1 MSIAPLVTIAIPAYN
16 AQRFLPKGLDSVR
29 NQTYQNIEILI
40 ADDGSSDSTASICE
54 DLAKI
59 DSRIRVLHLS
69 HQGVGP
75 TRNSLIENAHGDF
88 FYFCDI
94 DDHID
99 PHLVEENVNSLE
111 KNNLDVPFF
120 ELTVENPTIGLSD
133 SVLLKSHIMISNDQF
148 KEFYCNEL
156 SVSPYGC
163 GHMPTKFFRMSFLR
177 PLYINGIKFEHI
189 PMHEDKLFNLAI
201 FKHITHTCSL
211 PLTLYHYVIYP
222 KGNTTTSYRP
232 NDINYSVKLYQ
243 QRIKLYSEWIMDNNK
258 VLNAYREQ
266 LLIDISYSIMK
277 YEFYSQS
284 NMTFSQNLKTISH
297 TLNLPEVRD
306 CVSHCRIQ
314 LCDYPNSIF
323 SKLTDHSFYRNR
335 PLLFLLS
342 RNARDIYRKLKK

>member
-1 MSIAPLVTIAIPAYN
+1 MSNAPLVTIAIPAYN

-29 NQTYQNIEILI
+29 NQTYQHIEILI

-59 DSRIRVLHLS
+59 DSRIRVLHLP

-111 KNNLDVPFF
+111 KNNLDVSFF
-120 ELTVENPTIGLSD
+120 GLTVENHTIGLSD
-133 SVLLKSHIMISNDQF
+133 SVSLKSHIMISNDQF
-148 KEFYCNEL
+148 KEFYCTEL

-189 PMHEDKLFNLAI
+189 PMHEDELFNLAI
-201 FKHITHTCSL
+201 FKHITHACSL
-211 PLTLYHYVIYP
+211 PLTLY
-222 KGNTTTSYRP
+222 RP
-232 NDINYSVKLYQ
+232 DDTINSVKLYQ
-243 QRIKLYSEWIMDNNK
+243 QRIKLYSEWIIDNNK

-266 LLIDISYSIMK
+266 LLIAISYSIMK
-277 YEFYSQS
+277 YEYYSQS
-284 NMTFSQNLKTISH
+284 DMTFSQNLKTISH
-297 TLNLPEVRD
+297 ALNLPEVRD
-306 CVSHCRIQ
+306 CVSHCHIQ

-323 SKLTDHSFYRNR
+323 SKLIDHFFYRNR